1 MAMNRLRQLVGRAN
15 VKQTVGG
22 AAAII
27 SIAYLLS
34 RLLGLLRDR
43 LLIAHFGVGATLDA
57 YMAAFSLP
65 DLLFTLLVSGAFAV
79 TFIPVFT
86 SKLHQGEEKE
96 AWEMTATLLNLL
108 VIVTVLAAIIG
119 SIFASP
125 IVSVMAAGFHGSEHN
140 LTVNLTRIMLLT
152 PIFFAI
158 SSVFGS
164 IQQAKGR
171 FLIYA
176 MASVL
181 YNLGIIFGILV
192 FSHHFGIY
200 GVAWGVVLGTVLQAL
215 LQLGGLIGL
224 GVRYK
229 PILKLKLRSVH
240 RVLWLMLP
248 RAIDQGI
255 DQVNFVIEKAIGST
269 LAVGS
274 VTAYT
279 LANNLKNVPLSL
291 IGSAIA
297 TAVFPRLTAN
307 VADGKKEELANDVSR
322 TARFILFLS
331 LPSAAFVIVARGY
344 IVRVL
349 YGFGNVETA
358 NALGWFA
365 GTIVFASLFFLVA
378 RIFFAYQDTRTPLIV
393 SLFSIGIN
401 VYLSFT
407 LSHHYGVSGLAMAG
421 STVDAL
427 ETITLL
433 AILQLRHIP
442 IGLGRIINGSWRML
456 AAALVMGAALF
467 ELIHY
472 VVPLYAS
479 DVGFLVIA
487 PKFGLIL
494 GTAVVVYGGVCYLLR
509 LQEGGWFVR
518 RVRELLARPLGLN

>member
-1 MAMNRLRQLVGRAN
+1 MNRLKQFFRRVNA
-15 VKQTVGG
+15 KQTIGS
-22 AAAII
+22 AALVI
-27 SIAYLLS
+27 SSAYLLS

-86 SKLHQGEEKE
+86 EEMHRGEDSE
-96 AWEMTATLLNLL
+96 AWDMASTLLNLL
-108 VIVTVLAAIIG
+108 VIATVIAAILGI
-119 SIFASP
+119 IFASP
-125 IVSVMAAGFHGSEHN
+125 IVSVMAAGFHGAQHD
-140 LTVNLTRIMLLT
+140 LTVHLTRIMLLT

-176 MASVL
+176 LASVL
-181 YNLGIIFGILV
+181 YNIGIIIGIV
-192 FSHHFGIY
+192 FFSHRFGIY
-200 GVAWGVVLGTVLQAL
+200 GVAWGVVLGVILQAA
-215 LQLGGLIGL
+215 LQWGGLVGL
-224 GVRYK
+224 GVRYR
-229 PILKLKLRSVH
+229 PILRLRLAPVR
-240 RVLWLMLP
+240 RVLWLMVP

-291 IGSAIA
+291 IGAAIT
-297 TAVFPRLTAN
+297 TAIFPRLSAN
-307 VADGKKEELANDVSR
+307 VADGKKEAMADDVSR

-344 IVRVL
+344 IVRLL
-349 YGFGNVETA
+349 YGFGNTATA

-378 RIFFAYQDTRTPLIV
+378 RIFFAYQDTRTPLFV
-393 SLFSIGIN
+393 SLIAVGIN
-401 VYLSFT
+401 IYLSFM
-407 LSHHYGVSGLAMAG
+407 LSHRYGVSGLAMA
-421 STVDAL
+421 SSIIDAF
-427 ETITLL
+427 ETIVLV
-433 AILQLRHIP
+433 AILQRRHIP
-442 IGLGRIINGSWRML
+442 IGLGRIISGSWRMFV
-456 AAALVMGAALF
+456 AAVAMGVALYEM
-467 ELIHY
+467 IHN
-472 VVPLYAS
+472 VIPLYAT
-479 DVGFLVIA
+479 DRGFLVVA
-487 PKFGLIL
+487 PKFALVL
-494 GTAVVVYGGVCYLLR
+494 AVAGGVYGGACFILR
-509 LQEGGWFVR
+509 LKEAGWFLR
-518 RVRELLARPLGLN
+518 RVKELMARPLGLN

>member
-1 MAMNRLRQLVGRAN
+1 MNRVRAFFRRTN
-15 VKQTVGG
+15 AKQTVGS
-22 AAAII
+22 AAVII
-27 SIAYLLS
+27 SGAYLLS

-43 LLIAHFGVGATLDA
+43 LLIAHFGVGPTLDA

-79 TFIPVFT
+79 TFIPIFT
-86 SKLHQGEEKE
+86 QKLHQGDEDE

-119 SIFASP
+119 SIFASQ
-125 IVSVMAAGFHGSEHN
+125 IVSVMAAGFHGAEHN
-140 LTVNLTRIMLLT
+140 LTVKLTRIMLLT

-181 YNLGIIFGILV
+181 YNIGIIFGIVV
-192 FSHHFGIY
+192 FARHFGIY

-229 PILKLKLRSVH
+229 PILKLKLKSVH
-240 RVLWLMLP
+240 RVLWLMIP

-269 LAVGS
+269 LSAGT

-291 IGSAIA
+291 IGAAIT

-307 VADGKKEELANDVSR
+307 VADDRKEHMAEDVSR
-322 TARFILFLS
+322 TARLILFLS
-331 LPSAAFVIVARGY
+331 LPSAAFVIIARGY

-349 YGFGNVETA
+349 YGFGNVQTA
-358 NALGWFA
+358 DALGWFA

-378 RIFFAYQDTRTPLIV
+378 RIFFAYQDTLTPLVV

-407 LSHHYGVSGLAMAG
+407 LSHRFGVSGLAMAG

-427 ETITLL
+427 ETVTLL
-433 AILQLRHIP
+433 AILQHRRIP
-442 IGLGRIINGSWRML
+442 IGLGRIVGGSWRML
-456 AAALVMGAALF
+456 VAALAMGGVLY
-467 ELIHY
+467 ELIHR

-479 DVGFLVIA
+479 DVGFLVII
-487 PKFGLIL
+487 PKFLLIMAA
-494 GTAVVVYGGVCYLLR
+494 GVGVYGGVCYLLR
-509 LQEGGWFVR
+509 LQEGSWFIR